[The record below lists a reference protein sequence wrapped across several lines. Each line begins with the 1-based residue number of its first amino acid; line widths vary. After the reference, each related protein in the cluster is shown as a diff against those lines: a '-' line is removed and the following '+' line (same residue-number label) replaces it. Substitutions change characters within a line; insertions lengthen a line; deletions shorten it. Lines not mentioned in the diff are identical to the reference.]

1 MRIRKLAKWIKVED
15 MGKVW
20 GRWGLGNKNEHG
32 CRHQHAHRHTGE
44 HEHTRAH
51 DLRSPEADFAFTT
64 LFLAHPAGMQ
74 FSNES
79 WGEVCT
85 LWSWTKCGF

>member
-1 MRIRKLAKWIKVED
+1 MQK
-15 MGKVW
+15 GW
-20 GRWGLGNKNEHG
+20 GFGNKNEHG

-64 LFLAHPAGMQ
+64 L
-74 FSNES
+74 S
-79 WGEVCT
+79 WHTPRDGSSAMSHGE
-85 LWSWTKCGF
+85 KCARSGVGQNGF